1 MEKCSYYYLWIA
13 DNFYLCEGCT
23 VPRWLLYEL
32 YMESCSPN
40 SKYQVN
46 SATFGKLIRLVFPGL
61 GTRRLGTRG
70 STRYHYDGIAI
81 KKNSSFHARYCS
93 LLSEKNYHSSS
104 SPPIASSKLCKR
116 YGETPCDF
124 AVTHFPLLPP
134 TSSSTCPVFTQAPL
148 SRGIEQLRLAAEHLR
163 GHRKESIALPNVPN
177 MNVVPYLGQPVWLFR
192 WTTAFMAASSGR
204 GKVETSAVLEMH
216 LVTRSIAKKKEHL
229 LSWDGWIL
237 GLLEVSPQGMSKKLV
252 WTKTEQERFQY
263 PWPEFNRFYLLEQE
277 LGKKYPYE
285 MVVLLANEYY
295 SHCQDI
301 LHMVRKSELDKV
313 EDCIMSFWRSL
324 QPERIALMSLP
335 DVCQLFK
342 SYDRQLFKEMEN
354 ILLHDFLEEMPV
366 QHMKSIRLFSKNV
379 ELWLLN
385 ALGEFPLPLQ
395 TSKSEEV
402 TVFVRRLRRKTDL
415 SNMAKTMRTVL
426 TSNSKVT
433 VLRSDLHA
441 VIDQGFLDV
450 PGNLFQMEFRS
461 PEELQSDIE
470 LKCLNDLMSLLAPS
484 TDIRV
489 LLNCV
494 SSNLQAFIIQPS
506 RSKEEFRKLASDF
519 QLRWNFLLSAVSKA
533 MTLNYADSFGSWH
546 LFNLLLMDFVAHIFL
561 SYIEEDGDESFW
573 VAKQNE
579 SPVLWVYDPSHV
591 WGYFAEEQP
600 QATAPQTALVTLMQ
614 SQSNFGLSNVFPEF

>member
-1 MEKCSYYYLWIA
+1 MCPSLKV
-13 DNFYLCEGCT
+13 F
-23 VPRWLLYEL
+23 PRSRQL
-32 YMESCSPN
+32 
-40 SKYQVN
+40 V
-46 SATFGKLIRLVFPGL
+46 RLVFPGL

-70 STRYHYDGIAI
+70 NTRYHYDGIAI
-81 KKNSSFHARYCS
+81 KNNSSFYARYYS
-93 LLSEKNYHSSS
+93 LLSEKNYHSGNACSYGDAAGYNTNS
-104 SPPIASSKLCKR
+104 QKKRTSKNLHCSPSVI
-116 YGETPCDF
+116 
-124 AVTHFPLLPP
+124 
-134 TSSSTCPVFTQAPL
+134 
-148 SRGIEQLRLAAEHLR
+148 
-163 GHRKESIALPNVPN
+163 
-177 MNVVPYLGQPVWLFR
+177 YL
-192 WTTAFMAASSGR
+192 
-204 GKVETSAVLEMH
+204 
-216 LVTRSIAKKKEHL
+216 
-229 LSWDGWIL
+229 
-237 GLLEVSPQGMSKKLV
+237 
-252 WTKTEQERFQY
+252 KTEQERFQY
-263 PWPEFNRFYLLEQE
+263 PWPEFSRFYLWEQE

-285 MVVLLANEYY
+285 MVVLLASEYY

-335 DVCQLFK
+335 DVCQLFR

-354 ILLHDFLEEMPV
+354 ILLHDFLEELPV
-366 QHMKSIRLFSKNV
+366 QHMKSVRLFSKNV

-385 ALGEFPLPLQ
+385 ALEEFPLLLQ

-402 TVFVRRLRRKTDL
+402 TVFIKRLRRKTDL

-426 TSNSKVT
+426 KSNSKVT

-450 PGNLFQMEFRS
+450 PGNLFQKKFRN
-461 PEELQSDIE
+461 PEELQNDIE

-494 SSNLQAFIIQPS
+494 SSNLQAFVIQPS
-506 RSKEEFRKLASDF
+506 RSKEEFIRLASDF
-519 QLRWNFLLSAVSKA
+519 QLRWSFLLSAVSKA

-561 SYIEEDGDESFW
+561 SYIEEEGDESFW

-579 SPVLWVYDPSHV
+579 PHVLWAYEPSHL

-600 QATAPQTALVTLMQ
+600 QANAPQTALITLMQ
-614 SQSNFGLSNVFPEF
+614 SQNNFGLSNVFPEF